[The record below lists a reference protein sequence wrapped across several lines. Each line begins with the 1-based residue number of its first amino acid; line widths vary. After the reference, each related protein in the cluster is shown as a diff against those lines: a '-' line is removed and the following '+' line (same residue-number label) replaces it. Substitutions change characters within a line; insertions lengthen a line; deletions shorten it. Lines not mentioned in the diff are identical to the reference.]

1 MVSAVFA
8 QDSGEQLCLRHYIK
22 MREAALRYRNDAAA
36 LDARSITAAPGSR
49 SMLEGAATTQRT
61 GAQKVEDDAERLR
74 TLCEAYL
81 QDRAESRKE

>member
-1 MVSAVFA
+1 
-8 QDSGEQLCLRHYIK
+8 
-22 MREAALRYRNDAAA
+22 
-36 LDARSITAAPGSR
+36 
-49 SMLEGAATTQRT
+49 MLEGAATTQRT